1 MEYIT
6 RMVEYEDEQTLIDVQ
21 INDLKNKQN
30 LLVVPWL
37 LGQLI

>member
-1 MEYIT
+1 
-6 RMVEYEDEQTLIDVQ
+6 MVEYEDEQTLIDVQ